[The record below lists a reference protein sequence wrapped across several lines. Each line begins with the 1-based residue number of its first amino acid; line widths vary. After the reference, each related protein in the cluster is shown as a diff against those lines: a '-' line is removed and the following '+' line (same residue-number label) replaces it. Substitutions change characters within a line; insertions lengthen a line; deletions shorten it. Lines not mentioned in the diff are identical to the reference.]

1 MPAAKSVAAKSK
13 AKPAPKKRGRP
24 RSAEEVKPVEQ
35 TTPVPNVEQEFS
47 EHLRPS
53 ELREAR
59 EQRVDPLASELKAA
73 RDARDEPLIPRE
85 RDPIPDEIARERT
98 GFASPAVDT
107 SAAVA
112 HEKDQLRREAFR
124 QWIDEEEAKT
134 KRRTT
139 PQMPM
144 TAHQQNFRMPDISR
158 VPFNKDGSNPVP
170 SGESPKWVGTRD
182 TASAEGHDSMAQVEF
197 HKQFGYH
204 IVRDSEGRPIVT
216 NLGVLMSATFKD
228 AAVRENYLTPQGSM
242 RTGDVA
248 EELERL
254 AEDTNRRAGKRIA
267 TVKQMPDHGRHYSD
281 RLRED

>member
-1 MPAAKSVAAKSK
+1 MPAAKVAAKTK
-13 AKPAPKKRGRP
+13 AKPVPKKRGRP

-59 EQRVDPLASELKAA
+59 ESRVDPTAKELKEA

-85 RDPIPDEIARERT
+85 RHPIPDEITRERT
-98 GFASPAVDT
+98 GFAATQVDT
-107 SAAVA
+107 AAAVA
-112 HEKDQLRREAFR
+112 MEKERLRLEAWR
-124 QWIDEEEAKT
+124 NAIDEEEAKAA
-134 KRRTT
+134 KRRA
-139 PQMPM
+139 PRMPM
-144 TAHQQNFRMPDISR
+144 TATPQTFRAPDISR
-158 VPFNKDGSNPVP
+158 VPLNKDGSNPVP
-170 SGESPKWVGTRD
+170 VGHAPKWVGLKD
-182 TASAEGHDSMAQVEF
+182 TASAEGHDSMAQVQF
-197 HKQFGYH
+197 HQEFGYQF
-204 IVRDSEGRPIVT
+204 VRDSEGRPIVT
-216 NLGVLMSATFKD
+216 NRGALMSATIED